1 MAGRHTWLIRAS
13 ALKPDERYLSYAVV
27 NRALE
32 MGVDAA
38 WVVGPSS
45 FNLKGRRVRADLGDF
60 VLSCDGGLSGRVKL
74 ACEEKGVRA
83 QKVGSA
89 VRAHVAPLRRPVV
102 AIYHDFGIH
111 GESLVNLTAAL
122 RRLGFSRLV
131 FLTSST
137 IHERLP
143 EVDVLFLPA
152 GDSSVIAQGLE
163 LGGADVMRDFVAKGG
178 CLVGMGDNALLAA
191 LPSTPER
198 MIGPKEQ
205 EFQGPASLLRMLQCD
220 VLNEFVELPAP
231 NLAYRSYGPTV
242 RVNAFQGEV
251 LMKVMKPSHPIM
263 FGYEGIIEL
272 YADGPIFATTT
283 SSENLCAFHK
293 PAKGTLHNLSEA
305 LAWRLA
311 TDRSAIVSGT
321 FRAGKVVLAS
331 AQIERPSMPS
341 TWPLLGNILFWCT
354 SSRPPSTPLDDTVTP
369 PQGDA
374 FRLVDAALNELASI
388 QGEISSLGPRMEML
402 IPRLLATLGQEAVDP
417 WISSSRALS
426 EVVGSCAGLS
436 SSFLTSAQA
445 FARARDLR
453 ASIELLASSKGG
465 WPKGIEPCL
474 SALSKAEG
482 EVISVLSTASRA
494 LKILRAIT
502 EQMRRGVTE
511 VASLAE
517 LEATIKADSATIRT
531 LRCSALTVVAALVGG
546 APFHS
551 PWYDGEV
558 GPCHNT
564 WLVRGQEGLI
574 APILGLASALERANM
589 RLTDAMTYCLG

>member
-1 MAGRHTWLIRAS
+1 MAGRDTWLIRAS
-13 ALKPDERYLSYAVV
+13 VLKPEERFLSYAVV

-45 FNLKGRRVRADLGDF
+45 FNLKGRRVRAELGDF
-60 VLSCDGGLSGRVKL
+60 LLSCDGGISGRVKL
-74 ACEEKGVRA
+74 ACEEKGVHA

-89 VRAHVAPLRRPVV
+89 VRAHVAPLRRSVV

-122 RRLGFSRLV
+122 RQLGFSRLV

-143 EVDVLFLPA
+143 EIDVLFLPA
-152 GDSSVIAQGLE
+152 GDSSIIAQGLE
-163 LGGADVMRDFVAKGG
+163 LGGADVIRGFVAKGG
-178 CLVGMGDNALLAA
+178 CLVGMGDSALLAA

-198 MIGPKEQ
+198 NIGPKEQ

-220 VLNEFVELPAP
+220 VLNEFGELPAP
-231 NLAYRSYGPTV
+231 SSSYRGLGPTV
-242 RVNAFQGEV
+242 RVNAIQGEV
-251 LMKVMKPSHPIM
+251 LVRVMKPSHPIM
-263 FGYEGIIEL
+263 FGFKGLIEL

-283 SSENLCAFHK
+283 SSESLCAYHK
-293 PAKGTLHNLSEA
+293 PTRSTVHNLSEA

-311 TDRSAIVSGT
+311 TDRSIIVSGT
-321 FRAGKVVLAS
+321 FRAGKIVLAGV
-331 AQIERPSMPS
+331 QVGHPNMPS
-341 TWPLLGNILFWCT
+341 AWPLLGNMMFWCT
-354 SSRPPSTPLDDTVTP
+354 SSRPSALLEETATV
-369 PQGDA
+369 PQGDP
-374 FRLVDAALNELASI
+374 FRLVDAALRELAAI
-388 QGEISSLGPRMEML
+388 RVETSSLGPNMELL
-402 IPRLLATLGQEAVDP
+402 IPRLLATLGSEAADP
-417 WISSSRALS
+417 WISCTRALS
-426 EVVGSCAGLS
+426 GLMGSFGELSRSILS
-436 SSFLTSAQA
+436 SAYA

-453 ASIELLASSKGG
+453 ASFELLASSKARSGDT
-465 WPKGIEPCL
+465 EPCL
-474 SALSKAEG
+474 TALTKAEG
-482 EVISVLSTASRA
+482 EAISVISTASRA
-494 LKILRAIT
+494 LEILGGIAD
-502 EQMRRGVTE
+502 QMRKGVTE

-517 LEATIKADSATIRT
+517 LEAALKPDSATIRT
-531 LRCSALTVVAALVGG
+531 LRCSAMTVVAALVGG

-564 WLVRGQEGLI
+564 WLVKGQEGLI

-589 RLTDAMTYCLG
+589 HLNDAMTHCLG